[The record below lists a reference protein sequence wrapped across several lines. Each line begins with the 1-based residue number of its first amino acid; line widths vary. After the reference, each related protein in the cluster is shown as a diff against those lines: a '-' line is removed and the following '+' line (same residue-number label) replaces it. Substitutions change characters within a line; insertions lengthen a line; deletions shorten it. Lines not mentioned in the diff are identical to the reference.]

1 VEGEAVE
8 VTVSTPSRL
17 HFGMIDMRGDMGRIH
32 GSVGVTIDRPRI
44 LLKASPSSQLQVKG
58 FRSERVR
65 AYAETILQT
74 YDIDGAANIELISDI
89 NEHSGFGSGT
99 QLALAV
105 GAAISRLYSLWLTP
119 EEIAVTL
126 GRSKRSG
133 VGVYAFKQGGFIID
147 GGHRLDRKEEL
158 PPLIFNTPVP
168 EDWRFVIGLPEI
180 ARNHHG
186 ELEHTAFKNIE
197 PPPPQLIGEI
207 SRVILVQMMPAILER
222 DVKAFGEAMTAID
235 FKFGEFWLKVQ
246 GGRFSSPVIEDG
258 VNFLLEAEALGVGQS
273 SWGPA
278 FYGLA
283 EGEDQANSLL
293 GQLGKHLNSGGRR
306 GEVFIAR
313 PDNKGAVIEL
323 TR

>member
-1 VEGEAVE
+1 M
-8 VTVSTPSRL
+8 STPSRL

-32 GSVGVTIDRPRI
+32 GSVGVAIDRPRI
-44 LLKASPSSQLQVKG
+44 LLKASPSPQLQVKG
-58 FRSERVR
+58 FRAERVR
-65 AYAETILQT
+65 AYAETILRT
-74 YDIDGAANIELISDI
+74 YDVDGGVNIELVSDI
-89 NEHSGFGSGT
+89 SEHSGFGSGT

-105 GAAISRLYSLWLTP
+105 GAAISRLYSLGLTP

-147 GGHRLDRKEEL
+147 GGHRLDRREEL
-158 PPLIFNTPVP
+158 PPLLFYAPVP
-168 EDWRFVIGLPEI
+168 EDWLFVIGLPEI
-180 ARNHHG
+180 AKNHHG
-186 ELEHTAFKNIE
+186 ELEQTAFKNIE

-207 SRVILVQMMPAILER
+207 SRIILVQMMPAILEG
-222 DVKAFGEAMTAID
+222 DAKAFGEAMTSID

-258 VNFLLEAEALGVGQS
+258 VSFLLGAGALGVGQS

-283 EGEDQANSLL
+283 EGEEQANSLSE
-293 GQLGKHLNSGGRR
+293 QLRRHMNSGGRR

-313 PDNKGAVIEL
+313 PDNKGAVIEF

>member
-1 VEGEAVE
+1 MEGEAVE

-17 HFGMIDMRGDMGRIH
+17 HFGMIDMRGDLGRIH
-32 GSVGVTIDRPRI
+32 GSVGVAIDRPRI
-44 LLKASPSSQLQVKG
+44 LLKASPSSQLHVKG
-58 FRSERVR
+58 LRAERVR
-65 AYAETILQT
+65 ACAETILRT
-74 YDIDGAANIELISDI
+74 YDVDGGANIELVSDI
-89 NEHSGFGSGT
+89 SEHSGFGSGT

-105 GAAISRLYSLWLTP
+105 GTAISRIYSLGLTP

-147 GGHRLDRKEEL
+147 GGHRLDRRDEL
-158 PPLIFNTPVP
+158 PPLLFSVPVP
-168 EDWRFVIGLPEI
+168 EDWLFVIGLPEI
-180 ARNHHG
+180 AQSHYG
-186 ELEHTAFKNIE
+186 ELEQTAFKRIE

-207 SRVILVQMMPAILER
+207 SRVILVRMMPAILEG
-222 DVKAFGEAMTAID
+222 DAKAFGEAMTEID

-258 VNFLLEAEALGVGQS
+258 VNFLLGAGALGVGQS

-283 EGEDQANSLL
+283 EGEGQSNSLSIGL
-293 GQLGKHLNSGGRR
+293 RRHLNSGGRR

-313 PDNKGAVIEL
+313 PDNKGAVVEL

>member
-1 VEGEAVE
+1 M
-8 VTVSTPSRL
+8 STPSRL

-32 GSVGVTIDRPRI
+32 GSVGVAIDRPRI
-44 LLKASPSSQLQVKG
+44 LLKASPSPQLQVKG
-58 FRSERVR
+58 FRAERVR
-65 AYAETILQT
+65 AYAETILRT
-74 YDIDGAANIELISDI
+74 YDVDGGVNIELVSDI
-89 NEHSGFGSGT
+89 SEHSGFGSGT

-105 GAAISRLYSLWLTP
+105 GAAISRLYSLGLTP

-147 GGHRLDRKEEL
+147 GGHRLDRREEL
-158 PPLIFNTPVP
+158 PPLLFCAPVP
-168 EDWRFVIGLPEI
+168 EDWLFVIGLPEI
-180 ARNHHG
+180 AKNHHG
-186 ELEHTAFKNIE
+186 ELEQTAFKNIE

-207 SRVILVQMMPAILER
+207 SRIILVQMMPAILEG
-222 DVKAFGEAMTAID
+222 DAKAFGEAMTSID

-258 VNFLLEAEALGVGQS
+258 VSFLLGAGALGVGQS

-283 EGEDQANSLL
+283 EGEEQANSLSE
-293 GQLGKHLNSGGRR
+293 QLRRHMNSGGRR

-313 PDNKGAVIEL
+313 PDNKGAVIEF

>member
-1 VEGEAVE
+1 MEGEAVE

-32 GSVGVTIDRPRI
+32 GSVGVAIDRPRI

-65 AYAETILQT
+65 AYAETIFQT
-74 YDIDGAANIELISDI
+74 YDVDGAANIELVSDI

-133 VGVYAFKQGGFIID
+133 VGGYAFKQGGFIID

-158 PPLIFNTPVP
+158 PLLIFNTSVP

-180 ARNHHG
+180 TQNHHG
-186 ELEHTAFKNIE
+186 ELEHTAFINIE
-197 PPPPQLIGEI
+197 PPSPQLIGEI

-246 GGRFSSPVIEDG
+246 GGRFSNPVIEDG
-258 VNFLLEAEALGVGQS
+258 VNFLLEAGALGVGQS

-283 EGEDQANSLL
+283 EGDEQANRISESLK
-293 GQLGKHLNSGGRR
+293 KHLNSGGRG

-313 PDNKGAVIEL
+313 PDNKGAVIDL